1 MTSTTHVPALGLCL
15 ASLLAFAG
23 STEDRTPTTRS
34 ASSEGTPFVTRQ
46 ASADG
51 ATRSVWDG
59 VYTAAQAGRGRKEYL
74 ATCAICHSNDLRGGD
89 MAPGL
94 IGNSLVEYWSED
106 AIGSVGNLF
115 ESIRETM
122 PEDAPGDLSDRVY
135 ADILAF
141 LFEANKFPAGDEELA
156 RDVEQLGL
164 ITIEPAPPE

>member
-1 MTSTTHVPALGLCL
+1 
-15 ASLLAFAG
+15 
-23 STEDRTPTTRS
+23 
-34 ASSEGTPFVTRQ
+34 
-46 ASADG
+46 
-51 ATRSVWDG
+51 
-59 VYTAAQAGRGRKEYL
+59 
-74 ATCAICHSNDLRGGD
+74 